1 MYPSYPW
8 GQFFDSAIRLIAFS
22 GGQVYAVGR
31 CRSPKW
37 EIQTQLRKEN
47 FHETP
52 GPEAWSPVFACWYRC
67 LCGFSGRPL
76 SYLSQLSAPGPP
88 LRRVLFLQL
97 QPIVLIEMSGPR
109 LHSARQWRVMCW
121 CGQSDLNR
129 LLIKGNSAS
138 GCPGSPPCL
147 SCLGFGHRYAWK
159 ISSRY

>member
-1 MYPSYPW
+1 MILGSFRRRGP
-8 GQFFDSAIRLIAFS
+8 FAFS

-52 GPEAWSPVFACWYRC
+52 GPEACSPVFAWWYRC
-67 LCGFSGRPL
+67 VCGFSSRPL
-76 SYLSQLSAPGPP
+76 SYLSHLSAPGPP

-109 LHSARQWRVMCW
+109 LHSAPVARLMCW
-121 CGQSDLNR
+121 CGQSDLNHLLTRVTLHLAVQGAR
-129 LLIKGNSAS
+129 LAFLALGSATVMH
-138 GCPGSPPCL
+138 G
-147 SCLGFGHRYAWK
+147 R
-159 ISSRY
+159 